1 MNISIRITKIININ
15 RPGEANRQKN
25 GKIKKRYKVKNY
37 EF

>member
-1 MNISIRITKIININ
+1 MNISIRITK
-15 RPGEANRQKN
+15 RGEANRQKN